1 MAERVGFVPDEPSIL
16 NDFGRITMASGPLAP
31 SPVDTSRPEVA
42 SRIGRGRQEALAATL
57 CPRDAALTER
67 DLLQAVQRH
76 AKLLGGVELPSTQRF
91 STPESMPPRWI
102 TGPGQC
108 CRLVIVLDGD
118 YMAALPSES
127 CPVAVVQA
135 HDVPNTH
142 VVPPSGRVQQL

>member
-91 STPESMPPRWI
+91 QYSRE
-102 TGPGQC
+102 
-108 CRLVIVLDGD
+108 
-118 YMAALPSES
+118 YAAEVDHRTRPVLPSGDS
-127 CPVAVVQA
+127 PRRRL
-135 HDVPNTH
+135 HGRSPIGKL
-142 VVPPSGRVQQL
+142 PGSGRSGA